1 MICSYH
7 ASVRVSGRL
16 GQVPRACSRA
26 AQLLAAVLVAAAPI
40 SPARAG
46 TAVVIDAHEF
56 PFSAIGRLNI
66 GGRGR
71 CTAALIGPRHA
82 LTAAHCLYNP
92 NTRDFW
98 KPFEVR
104 FLPAYQRGDYRLSAR
119 AVRFITPE
127 HYRFAWHPPPAD
139 VALDWA
145 VIELDKP
152 LGEIAGY
159 LGTEVLTP
167 AQVGQAR
174 TRGALFFMAGYRKR
188 LGEVQS
194 LQIVCR
200 VLGVFKAKDKAKSET
215 PGKFVDALGHDCEST
230 GGESGGPLLL
240 LDRRGL
246 RIVAVQSITYPLKDG
261 IVTVAAMLAA
271 MRDPAVAGAA
281 AAVLERL
288 GILGRA
294 TTGPKP
300 GGWIA
305 LAPVK
310 SLAALRKAAP
320 EARRL
325 ADLLRDAAAMAKRQ

>member
-1 MICSYH
+1 M
-7 ASVRVSGRL
+7 
-16 GQVPRACSRA
+16 RAR
-26 AQLLAAVLVAAAPI
+26 AAAPLLAVAMAMAAPS
-40 SPARAG
+40 SPAGAG
-46 TAVVIDAHEF
+46 TALVIDAREF
-56 PFSAIGRLNI
+56 PFSAIGQLII

-71 CTAALIGPRHA
+71 CTATLVAPRHA
-82 LTAAHCLYNP
+82 LTAAHCLYNT
-92 NTRDFW
+92 NTQAFW

-104 FLPAYQRGDYRLSAR
+104 FLPAYQREDYRLNSR

-127 HYRFAWHPPPAD
+127 HYRFTQRPRPQDGAA
-139 VALDWA
+139 DWA
-145 VIELDKP
+145 LIELEKP
-152 LGEIAGY
+152 LGEITGY
-159 LGTEVLTP
+159 LGTEILKP
-167 AQVGQAR
+167 ALLREAKK
-174 TRGALFFMAGYRKR
+174 RGALFLTAGYGKR
-188 LGEVQS
+188 LGQVQS
-194 LQIVCR
+194 LRIGCR
-200 VLGVFKAKDKAKSET
+200 VLGFLKAADTDGAKGSET
-215 PGKFVDALGHDCEST
+215 IRDAIIHDCEST

-271 MRDPAVAGAA
+271 MRDPAVAGTA
-281 AAVLERL
+281 AAVLKRL

-305 LAPVK
+305 PTPVK

-320 EARRL
+320 EAKRL